1 MFGLFFYRF
10 GLHFGTPPGLPLGVK
25 IAKKGATGKEGRG
38 SWRKLRAQGTQGRHQ
53 TPKIPKKAPQLDPKD
68 LQNDAKR
75 VPLRP
80 PNPPT
85 RTKKEYPT

>member
-1 MFGLFFYRF
+1 MILAPFWDPL
-10 GLHFGTPPGLPLGVK
+10 GLPLGAK
-25 IAKKGATGKEGRG
+25 IAKKGATVKECRG
-38 SWRKLRAQGTQGRHQ
+38 FWRKLRANSAQGRHQ
-53 TPKIPKKAPQLDPKD
+53 TPKIPQKAPHLDPKD